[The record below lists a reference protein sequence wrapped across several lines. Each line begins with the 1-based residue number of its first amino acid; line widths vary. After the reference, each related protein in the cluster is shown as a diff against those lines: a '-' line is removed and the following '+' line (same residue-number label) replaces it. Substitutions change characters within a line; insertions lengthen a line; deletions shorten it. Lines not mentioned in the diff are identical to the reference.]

1 MTHRKTLLHLA
12 RQLSGGIEAGEYRR
26 LPVSSIRNLRSIALQ
41 LEQLAALICIDHE
54 PEPVKRSWWR
64 IW

>member
-1 MTHRKTLLHLA
+1 MTHRKTLLALA

-26 LPVSSIRNLRSIALQ
+26 LPVRSIRNLRSIALP
-41 LEQLAALICIDHE
+41 LEQLAALLCTDHE
-54 PEPVKRSWWR
+54 PELVKRAWWR